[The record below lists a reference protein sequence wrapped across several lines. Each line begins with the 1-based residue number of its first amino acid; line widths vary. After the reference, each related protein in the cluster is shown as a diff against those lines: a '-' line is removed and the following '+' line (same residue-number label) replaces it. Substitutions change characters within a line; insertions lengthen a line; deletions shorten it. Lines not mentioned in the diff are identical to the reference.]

1 VNRAL
6 QARLAGQPSEHAR
19 SQRLLNRQAGSMG
32 AAMNNKLS
40 KLSADDRAKLD
51 ALVNDCARDGRKA
64 IRRFAE
70 ADPLAYVRI
79 AAALQPRLVAK
90 HVEDDLLDT
99 GLTNADLRAM
109 AANAMSRH

>member
-1 VNRAL
+1 M
-6 QARLAGQPSEHAR
+6 S
-19 SQRLLNRQAGSMG
+19 
-32 AAMNNKLS
+32 NKLS

-51 ALVNDCARDGRKA
+51 ALMNDCARDGREA

-70 ADPLAYVRI
+70 ADPLAYLQI

-90 HVEDDLLDT
+90 HIEDDLLDR

-109 AANAMSRH
+109 AAKAMSRH